1 MLRCYSC
8 GRGWNA
14 ASSVCLVAKLCLTFC
29 NPMECRPP
37 GSSAMGFSRKEYWSG
52 LSCPLLEDL
61 PSPWI
66 KLRPSASQG
75 DSLPSEPPGKPKN
88 TGVGSL
94 SFLQGIFPTQ
104 ELNQG
109 LLHWRRIL
117 YQLSCQGICWV
128 STVYQV
134 MDDGEGWR
142 SQPVRICKRK
152 KESVWYRDKVGLCE
166 KNSRRTQWDWSRVR
180 DRENG
185 NMTKCMSVFVYLML
199 SLTKIRIHQK

>member
-1 MLRCYSC
+1 MK
-8 GRGWNA
+8 W
-14 ASSVCLVAKLCLTFC
+14 KWK
-29 NPMECRPP
+29 P
-37 GSSAMGFSRKEYWSG
+37 FSRVRLFVTPWTIQSTRFSRSGYWSG
-52 LSCPLLEDL
+52 QPFPSPGDL
-61 PSPWI
+61 PDPGIKSRSPT
-66 KLRPSASQG
+66 LQM
-75 DSLPSEPPGKPKN
+75 DSLPAEPQGKLKN

-94 SFLQGIFPTQ
+94 SLLQGISPIQ

-134 MDDGEGWR
+134 MDDGERWR

-152 KESVWYRDKVGLCE
+152 NESVWYRDKVGLCE
-166 KNSRRTQWDWSRVR
+166 NSRRTQWDWSRVR
-180 DRENG
+180 ARENG

-199 SLTKIRIHQK
+199 SLTEEFIKSNFQNKYC